1 MNDEYLKNT
10 LINTIFEDRRSE
22 RRWRNI
28 RLAAWMFILLLLIIL
43 IFTPL
48 TSELAAKKNDTPY
61 VSLMRLN
68 GPIMSNTSF
77 SAYQILPNLVNA
89 FSDKNS
95 KGVILLINSPGG
107 SPVQASIIHDKI
119 LELKKEYH
127 KKVVV
132 LGEDELASGAY
143 LVSTAADKIYVNNNT
158 LTGSIGVIMGG
169 FGFVDTL
176 QKLGMTRRLFI
187 AGSHKDR
194 LDPFEPLDAQDVI
207 KVKRVLEQVHQN
219 FINTVIAG
227 RGNRLRGSHEKLFS
241 GDFWTGK
248 EATQLGI
255 VDGTANLWTV
265 LNQEFGVKYYH
276 DYTTKIH
283 FLQDLFHNTVTQLYF
298 HLTNKILPIREE
310 LY

>member
-1 MNDEYLKNT
+1 MNDELLENT
-10 LINTIFEDRRSE
+10 LIKAILEDRRSE

-28 RLAAWMFILLLLIIL
+28 RFAGWMFISLLLIIL
-43 IFTPL
+43 IFAPS
-48 TSELAAKKNDTPY
+48 TSELEARKSKTPY

-89 FSDKNS
+89 FADKNS
-95 KGVILLINSPGG
+95 KGVILVINSPGG
-107 SPVQASIIHDKI
+107 SPVQASTIHDKI

-143 LVSTAADKIYVNNNT
+143 LVSTAADKIYVNKNT

-176 QKLGMTRRLFI
+176 KKVGMTRRLFT
-187 AGSHKDR
+187 AGAHKDR
-194 LDPFEPLDAQDVI
+194 LDPFEPLDSQDVI
-207 KVKRVLEQVHQN
+207 KVKTVLEQVHEN
-219 FINTVIAG
+219 FINTVIVG
-227 RGNRLRGSHEKLFS
+227 RGSRLRGSHEELFS

-265 LNQEFGVKYYH
+265 LDQEFGVKHYR
-276 DYTTKIH
+276 DYTAKIP
-283 FLQDLFHNTVTQLYF
+283 FFQALFHNTATQLYF
-298 HLTNKILPIREE
+298 HLMNEISPIREE
-310 LY
+310 IY